1 MEIIESPDLIKII
14 LIIFLFKTNTP
25 TFTLILIIN
34 LFSNMN
40 QTVKLPFYAR
50 LSLVLFS
57 IVLIYII
64 LRTASGI
71 FIPLTFS
78 LLFSILLYPVAKFL
92 ETKLHFGKA
101 LAAMTS
107 IVLFVALVSGF
118 IYFLILQFVHFSD
131 DFPAFS
137 KKFEIMFSEL
147 QHWLSTKFHITRKD
161 QSDYINTSISRILE
175 STGSALSNII
185 NSVGTIV
192 LWNIFILIFTFFM
205 LYYRSLL
212 NKFVLHLFSEKHR
225 TNVNEVIFETKS
237 MINGYILALVIEMIL
252 VSIVNCT
259 MFLIMGIEY
268 AFLLGIMAAFLNII
282 PYIGIYTSIVI
293 CTLITFANSSGNQ
306 ALVAAIGLFIVH
318 LIDANILMPRLV
330 GGRIKMNPFVTILA
344 VMVGEFLWGVPGMFL
359 FIPITGIIKLIC
371 ERVEGLEAW
380 AILIGIE
387 EKMKPIKKIK
397 IADNK

>member
-1 MEIIESPDLIKII
+1 
-14 LIIFLFKTNTP
+14 
-25 TFTLILIIN
+25 
-34 LFSNMN
+34 MN
-40 QTVKLPFYAR
+40 QSVKLPFYAR

-57 IVLIYII
+57 IVLIFII

-78 LLFSILLYPVAKFL
+78 LLFSFLLYPIAKFL
-92 ETKLHFGKA
+92 ETKWHFGKA
-101 LAAMTS
+101 LAAMVS
-107 IVLFVALVSGF
+107 IILFVSVVSGF
-118 IYFLILQFVHFSD
+118 IYFLIIQFVHFSD
-131 DFPAFS
+131 DFPVFS
-137 KKFEIMFSEL
+137 KKFQIMFSEF
-147 QHWLSTKFHITRKD
+147 QHWISTKFHITRKD
-161 QSDYINTSISRILE
+161 QADYINNSISRILD
-175 STGSALSNII
+175 SAGSGITNII

-192 LWNIFILIFTFFM
+192 IWNIFILMFTFFM
-205 LYYRSLL
+205 LYYRTLL
-212 NKFVLHLFSEKHR
+212 NKFVLYLFSEKHR
-225 TNVNEVIFETKS
+225 ANVNEVLIETKS

-259 MFLIMGIEY
+259 MFFIMGIEY

-344 VMVGEFLWGVPGMFL
+344 VMIGEFLWGVPGMFL

-371 ERVEGLEAW
+371 ERVVGLEAW

-387 EKMKPIKKIK
+387 EKIKPIKKIK
-397 IADNK
+397 IEEPK